1 MPSMVSAVLTVN
13 GVRHELSAHPDT
25 TLLWIL
31 RDQLKLTG
39 AKYGC
44 GKGECGACTVHLDGK
59 PAYACQYVLADVGA
73 RAVTTIE
80 GLASELAQ
88 PLEWAWAEAGLP
100 PCDFCR
106 SGQIMRAAGLL
117 RAHPAPTRD
126 AFTAHMQSN
135 TCRCGMTDRIHAALA
150 QAAPDS

>member
-1 MPSMVSAVLTVN
+1 MVTVALTVN
-13 GVRHELSAHPDT
+13 GVRHEISAPPDA

-39 AKYGC
+39 TRYGC

-59 PAYACQYVLADVGA
+59 PALSCQYVPADVGA

-80 GLASELAQ
+80 GLSPTGTHAMQ
-88 PLEWAWAEAGLP
+88 QAWIAARMP
-100 PCDFCR
+100 SCDYCR

-117 RAHPAPTRD
+117 NTIPKPTREQI
-126 AFTAHMQSN
+126 AEAMKPN
-135 TCRCGMTDRIHAALA
+135 VCRCGAGSRFLAAIE
-150 QAAPDS
+150 QAAGG